1 MYLPGSKLIETLKKS
16 IISCQRCP
24 ELRHYCAEVAET
36 KRKSYLSEEYWGK
49 PVPGFGDSEAELLLV
64 GLAPAAHGANRTGRV
79 FTGDRSGEWLYRA
92 LFEAGF
98 SNQSQSE
105 RTGDQL
111 QLRSAFVTCAVKCAP
126 PNNKPSP
133 AQFQSCS
140 SYLQAELR
148 LLSKVR
154 VILAL
159 GNLAYDQVWKLLH
172 QQEPQAF
179 PKKVK
184 FSHGKEISWTSIDG
198 VQKTLLLSYHPSQQN
213 TFTGRLTR
221 EMFDSVFE
229 RARALLSPGKGLSKE
244 GRLDGLTLA

>member
-1 MYLPGSKLIETLKKS
+1 MCFPGSELIETLKKS

-24 ELRHYCAEVAET
+24 ELRHYCAEVAEA
-36 KRKSYLSEEYWGK
+36 KRKAYLTEDYWGK
-49 PVPGFGDSEAELLLV
+49 PVPGFGDSAAEFLLV

-98 SNQSQSE
+98 SNQAHSE
-105 RTGDQL
+105 REGDRLQL
-111 QLRSAFVTCAVKCAP
+111 QGAFVTCAVKCAP

-133 AQFQSCS
+133 AQFQRCS
-140 SYLQAELR
+140 SYLQAELE
-148 LLSKVR
+148 LLPKVR

-159 GNLAYDQVWKLLH
+159 GNLAYDQIWKLLD
-172 QQEPQAF
+172 QQEHQTL
-179 PKKVK
+179 PKKAK
-184 FSHGKEISWTSIDG
+184 FSHGQEVSWVSING

-221 EMFDSVFE
+221 QMFDSVF
-229 RARALLSPGKGLSKE
+229 ARAQELLT
-244 GRLDGLTLA
+244 RR